1 MSELISSELIKKAEQ
16 GLKSRVIVCLDVAHG
31 RVVKGVN
38 FKGLKDM
45 GDPVELAVR
54 YQEQGADE
62 IVFLDIKATLEQ
74 RANALEV
81 VTRVAENLS
90 IPFTVGGGL
99 NTYADVAQFLN
110 AGADKVALNSAA
122 VKHPDLID
130 QIAKG
135 FGSQCVVVA
144 VDLNQGQ
151 SQKQDQNK
159 PLSDY
164 QVFINGGNT
173 PTDLDAMQWLAQVEQ
188 RGAGEVLLTA
198 MHRDGTGLGFDNELM
213 SKVSEQLGIQVI
225 ASGGAC
231 KPEHFTETFLAGSD
245 AALAAG
251 IFHRGEFTVGQ
262 VKDELLRNGVAV
274 RNEYLK
280 D

>member
-1 MSELISSELIKKAEQ
+1 MSELNSSELIKKTEQ

-38 FKGLKDM
+38 FKGLQDM
-45 GDPVELAVR
+45 GDPVELAIR

-74 RANALEV
+74 RANALET

-99 NTYADVAQFLN
+99 NTYTDVAQFLN

-144 VDLNQGQ
+144 VDLNQE
-151 SQKQDQNK
+151 KDQQLEGEN
-159 PLSDY
+159 Y

-173 PTDLDAMQWLAQVEQ
+173 PTDLDAMQWLAEVEQ

-213 SKVSEQLGIQVI
+213 SKVSQQLGIQVI
-225 ASGGAC
+225 ASGGAS

-251 IFHRGEFTVGQ
+251 MFHRGEYTVGQ

-280 D
+280 G

>member
-1 MSELISSELIKKAEQ
+1 MSELIKKTEQ

-38 FKGLKDM
+38 FKGLQDM
-45 GDPVELAVR
+45 GDPVELAIR

-74 RANALEV
+74 RANALET

-99 NTYADVAQFLN
+99 NTYTDVAQFLN

-122 VKHPDLID
+122 VKNPELID

-144 VDLNQGQ
+144 VDLNQEVSNG
-151 SQKQDQNK
+151 
-159 PLSDY
+159 DY
-164 QVFINGGNT
+164 RVYINGGNT
-173 PTDLDAMQWLAQVEQ
+173 STELDAMQWLAEVEK

-213 SKVSEQLGIQVI
+213 GKVSKQLGIQVI

-231 KPEHFTETFLAGSD
+231 KPGHFTETFLSGSD

-251 IFHRGEFTVGQ
+251 MFHRGEFTVDQ
-262 VKDELLRNGVAV
+262 VKQELLNNGVAV
-274 RNEYLK
+274 RIEKQN

>member
-1 MSELISSELIKKAEQ
+1 MSELSKNSEQ

-38 FKGLKDM
+38 FKGLQDM
-45 GDPVELAVR
+45 GDPVELAIR

-74 RANALEV
+74 RANALET

-99 NTYADVAQFLN
+99 NTYTDVAQFLN

-122 VKHPDLID
+122 VKNPDLID

-144 VDLNQGQ
+144 VDLNQERNQ
-151 SQKQDQNK
+151 EQDQQTK
-159 PLSDY
+159 ETGQY
-164 QVFINGGNT
+164 RVFINGGST
-173 PTDLDAMQWLAQVEQ
+173 PTDLDAVQWLTEVEQ

-198 MHRDGTGLGFDNELM
+198 MHRDGTGLGFDNKLM
-213 SKVSEQLGIQVI
+213 SSVSQQLGIQVI
-225 ASGGAC
+225 ASGGAL
-231 KPEHFTETFLAGSD
+231 KPEHFSETFLAGSD

-251 IFHRGEFTVGQ
+251 MFHRGEYTVGQ

-280 D
+280 G

>member
-1 MSELISSELIKKAEQ
+1 MSELNSSELIKKTEQ

-38 FKGLKDM
+38 FKGLQDM

-74 RANALEV
+74 RANALET

-99 NTYADVAQFLN
+99 NTYTDVAQFLN

-122 VKHPDLID
+122 VKNPDLIN

-144 VDLNQGQ
+144 VDLNQE
-151 SQKQDQNK
+151 KDQQLEGEN
-159 PLSDY
+159 Y

-173 PTDLDAMQWLAQVEQ
+173 PTDLDAMQWLAEVEQ
-188 RGAGEVLLTA
+188 RGAGEVLLTS

-213 SKVSEQLGIQVI
+213 NKVSQQLGIQVI
-225 ASGGAC
+225 ASGGAS

-251 IFHRGEFTVGQ
+251 MFHRGEYTVGQ

>member
-1 MSELISSELIKKAEQ
+1 MSELINKIEQ

-38 FKGLKDM
+38 FKGLQDM
-45 GDPVELAVR
+45 GDPVELAIR

-74 RANALEV
+74 RANALET

-99 NTYADVAQFLN
+99 NTYTDVAQFLN

-122 VKHPDLID
+122 VKNPELID

-144 VDLNQGQ
+144 VDLNQEQNEQ
-151 SQKQDQNK
+151 SETD
-159 PLSDY
+159 DY
-164 QVFINGGNT
+164 QVFINGGHT
-173 PTDLDAMQWLAQVEQ
+173 PTDLDAMQWLKEIEQ

-198 MHRDGTGLGFDNELM
+198 MHRDGTGIGLIMN
-213 SKVSEQLGIQVI
+213 
-225 ASGGAC
+225 
-231 KPEHFTETFLAGSD
+231 
-245 AALAAG
+245 
-251 IFHRGEFTVGQ
+251 
-262 VKDELLRNGVAV
+262 
-274 RNEYLK
+274 
-280 D
+280 

>member
-1 MSELISSELIKKAEQ
+1 MSELKSVEQ

-38 FKGLKDM
+38 FKGLQDM
-45 GDPVELAVR
+45 GDPVELAIR

-74 RANALEV
+74 RANALET

-99 NTYADVAQFLN
+99 NTYTDVAQFLN

-122 VKHPDLID
+122 VKTPDLID
-130 QIAKG
+130 EIAKG

-144 VDLNQGQ
+144 VDL
-151 SQKQDQNK
+151 DQQTK
-159 PLSDY
+159 DTGEY

-173 PTDLDAMQWLAQVEQ
+173 PTDLDAMQWLSEIER

-198 MHRDGTGLGFDNELM
+198 MHRDGTGLGFDDELM
-213 SKVSEQLGIQVI
+213 SKISQLLGIQVI
-225 ASGGAC
+225 ASGGAS

-251 IFHRGEFTVGQ
+251 MFHRGEYTVGQ
-262 VKDELLRNGVAV
+262 VKSELLNNGVAV

>member
-1 MSELISSELIKKAEQ
+1 MSELSKNSEQ

-38 FKGLKDM
+38 FKGLQDM
-45 GDPVELAVR
+45 GDPVELAIR

-74 RANALEV
+74 RANALET

-99 NTYADVAQFLN
+99 NTYTDVAQFLN
-110 AGADKVALNSAA
+110 AGADKVTLNSAA
-122 VKHPDLID
+122 VKNPDLIN

-144 VDLNQGQ
+144 VDLNQV
-151 SQKQDQNK
+151 QDRQTK
-159 PLSDY
+159 DVGEY
-164 QVFINGGNT
+164 RVFINGGNT
-173 PTDLDAMQWLAQVEQ
+173 PTNLDAIQWLTEVEQ

-198 MHRDGTGLGFDNELM
+198 MHRDGTGLGFDNKLM
-213 SKVSEQLGIQVI
+213 STVSQQLGIQVI
-225 ASGGAC
+225 ASGGAS

-251 IFHRGEFTVGQ
+251 MFHRGEYTVGQ

-280 D
+280 G

>member
-1 MSELISSELIKKAEQ
+1 MEQ

-38 FKGLKDM
+38 FKGLQDM
-45 GDPVELAVR
+45 GDPVELAIR

-62 IVFLDIKATLEQ
+62 IIFLDIKATLEQ

-122 VKHPDLID
+122 VKHPDLVD
-130 QIAKG
+130 EIAKG

-144 VDLNQGQ
+144 VDLNQE
-151 SQKQDQNK
+151 QDQK
-159 PLSDY
+159 TQGSSEY
-164 QVFINGGNT
+164 EVYINGGHT
-173 PTDLDAMQWLAQVEQ
+173 LTDLNAMQWLTEIEQ
-188 RGAGEVLLTA
+188 RGAGEILLTA
-198 MHRDGTGLGFDNELM
+198 MHRDGTGFGFDNELM
-213 SKVSEQLGIQVI
+213 SQVSKKLGIQVI
-225 ASGGAC
+225 ASGGAS
-231 KPEHFTETFLAGSD
+231 KPAHFTDTFLAGSD

-251 IFHRGEFTVGQ
+251 MFHRGEFTVGQ
-262 VKDELLRNGVAV
+262 VKQELLNNGVAV
-274 RNEYLK
+274 RIEKLK
-280 D
+280 Y